1 MHERKKDE
9 HESTLQAMR
18 EMQAESSDKQRLGK
32 LYSIIMLSRW

>member
-1 MHERKKDE
+1 
-9 HESTLQAMR
+9 MR